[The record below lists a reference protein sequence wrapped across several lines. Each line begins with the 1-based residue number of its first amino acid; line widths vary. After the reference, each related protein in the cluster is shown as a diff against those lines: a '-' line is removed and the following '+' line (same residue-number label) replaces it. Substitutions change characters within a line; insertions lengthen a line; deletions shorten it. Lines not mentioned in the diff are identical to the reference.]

1 MPGVGVAADRTVLM
15 SLAPLLH
22 DRFGEDGLD
31 KLHWLGPAALRCAAL
46 RTRLLARLPP
56 PCRRR
61 EIDVAADEETSVC
74 SEPACAV
81 RFGFVNRRHHCRM

>member
-31 KLHWLGPAALRCAAL
+31 KLHWLGPAALPAHSIAC
-46 RTRLLARLPP
+46 LLLPY
-56 PCRRR
+56 RRR
-61 EIDVAADEETSVC
+61 ENDAAADEETSVC
-74 SEPACAV
+74 SEPSCAV
-81 RFGFVNRRHHCRM
+81 RFGFLNRRHHCRM

>member
-31 KLHWLGPAALRCAAL
+31 KLHWLGPAALRCAAHSIACS
-46 RTRLLARLPP
+46 LA
-56 PCRRR
+56 
-61 EIDVAADEETSVC
+61 AAM
-74 SEPACAV
+74 PAS
-81 RFGFVNRRHHCRM
+81 